1 LRQHVKV
8 VQAVG
13 FGLSCL
19 ADRPQKESQMTRSL
33 ARGLSLI
40 LLAVALLG
48 MSAPAAATG
57 TTARANV
64 VTAACTIGSSTC
76 PIRIAFRPGAY
87 SGQGTSWL
95 SGLSSSKWFVVRA
108 RAGQTMIVIVKGAG
122 ATRGIVYF
130 PNGHHEGQ
138 PGGRVF
144 DGLLPRSGDY
154 RIRVS
159 ESLMGSAWSGRVDV
173 LVVIY

>member
-1 LRQHVKV
+1 
-8 VQAVG
+8 
-13 FGLSCL
+13 
-19 ADRPQKESQMTRSL
+19 MTRSL
-33 ARGLSLI
+33 ARCLSLMA
-40 LLAVALLG
+40 LAVGVLA
-48 MSAPAAATG
+48 MSAPAAAA
-57 TTARANV
+57 TTATARPRVA
-64 VTAACTIGSSTC
+64 TAACASGSSHC
-76 PIRIAFRPGAY
+76 PIRITFHRGAY
-87 SGQGTSWL
+87 SGQGTSSL

-108 RAGQTMIVIVKGAG
+108 RADQTMIVIVKGAG
-122 ATRGIVYF
+122 PTRGIVYF

-144 DGLLPRSGDY
+144 DGLLPRTGDY